1 MSRYHKAAID
11 GYLDLLKEATRRDLN
26 TADEDGMTPTL
37 LAAFH
42 GHIDALQL
50 ICSREGDPNRSDIW
64 GNTPLH
70 HAAANGHMHILSFL
84 VNFGANLFALDN
96 EFHTAMDVAASRDRM
111 DCVRFLDAAASQQTN
126 QNPKKVANLKKEAI
140 KEAEKRVKLCE
151 KVKKKHQSKMDKM
164 HRGAG
169 NTGSVSEASMASSLS
184 NGGTM
189 TGVNEQFSKL
199 ISADKSGSLTARVKG
214 TLQKKLG
221 KKDKG
226 TLQKSGGDGNVIFLK
241 QENQAS
247 EKPEFLDVFS
257 EQDEN
262 VLDEEGM
269 GSFEDD
275 DYNEEPGQV
284 KQSIFNRPGLG
295 GLIFMKKM
303 GLDSEDTPSGNNE
316 NLGYLFQN
324 ELFEAEED
332 ADDFEGTGTADLP
345 WDQEDLGLDDEEDE
359 ETSPLNA
366 FLSAISLPE
375 FAPAFSREHLDLEAL
390 MLCSD
395 EDLKSIRI
403 QLGPRKKILEAV
415 ARRKNALETPGIL
428 RDSCL

>member
-11 GYLDLLKEATRRDLN
+11 GYLDLLKEATRKDLN

-42 GHIDALQL
+42 GHVDALQL
-50 ICSREGDPNRSDIW
+50 ICSREGDPNKSDIW

-111 DCVRFLDAAASQQTN
+111 DCVRFLDASASQQTN

-140 KEAEKRVKLCE
+140 KEAERRVKLCE

-169 NTGSVSEASMASSLS
+169 STGSVSEASMASALS
-184 NGGTM
+184 NGGTV
-189 TGVNEQFSKL
+189 TSVNEQFSRL
-199 ISADKSGSLTARVKG
+199 IAVDKSGSLSARVKG
-214 TLQKKLG
+214 TLQRKLG

-226 TLQKSGGDGNVIFLK
+226 TLQRSGGDGNVIFLK
-241 QENQAS
+241 QESGES
-247 EKPEFLDVFS
+247 EKPEFLDVFN

-262 VLDEEGM
+262 MLDEEETAG
-269 GSFEDD
+269 FEDD
-275 DYNEEPGQV
+275 DNKEPGAV

-295 GLIFMKKM
+295 GLIFMKRM
-303 GLDSEDTPSGNNE
+303 GLEAEDIPSGNNE
-316 NLGYLFQN
+316 SLGYLIQN
-324 ELFEAEED
+324 ELFDAGED
-332 ADDFEGTGTADLP
+332 AAGFEGNGDLP
-345 WDQEDLGLDDEEDE
+345 WDQEDLGLDDDEDE
-359 ETSPLNA
+359 ETSPLDA

-375 FAPAFSREHLDLEAL
+375 FTLAFSREHLDLEAL

-395 EDLKSIRI
+395 EDLKGIRI

-415 ARRKNALETPGIL
+415 ARRKNALETPGVMK
-428 RDSCL
+428 DSCL

>member
-11 GYLDLLKEATRRDLN
+11 GYLDLLKEATRKDLN

-42 GHIDALQL
+42 GHVDALQL

-96 EFHTAMDVAASRDRM
+96 EYHTAMDVAASRDRM

-126 QNPKKVANLKKEAI
+126 QNPKKVANLKKEAV

-164 HRGAG
+164 HRG
-169 NTGSVSEASMASSLS
+169 NTGSVSEASMASALS
-184 NGGTM
+184 DGGTM
-189 TGVNEQFSKL
+189 SSVNEQFSKL
-199 ISADKSGSLTARVKG
+199 IAADKSGSLTARVKG

-226 TLQKSGGDGNVIFLK
+226 TLQRSGGDGNVIFLK
-241 QENQAS
+241 QESGAS
-247 EKPEFLDVFS
+247 EQPGFLDVFN
-257 EQDEN
+257 EQDESM
-262 VLDEEGM
+262 LDGEGM
-269 GSFEDD
+269 AGSEGYYDD
-275 DYNEEPGQV
+275 DEPDQV

-303 GLDSEDTPSGNNE
+303 GVESEDIPSGNNE
-316 NLGYLFQN
+316 SLGYLVQN

-332 ADDFEGTGTADLP
+332 AAGFEGNGDADLP
-345 WDQEDLGLDDEEDE
+345 WDQEDLGLDDDEDE
-359 ETSPLNA
+359 ETSPLDA

-375 FAPAFSREHLDLEAL
+375 FALAFSREHLDLEAL

-395 EDLKSIRI
+395 EDLKGIRI

-415 ARRKNALETPGIL
+415 AHRKKALETPGIMK
-428 RDSCL
+428 DSCL

>member
-11 GYLDLLKEATRRDLN
+11 GYLDLLKEATRKDLN
-26 TADEDGMTPTL
+26 SADEDGMTPTL

-42 GHIDALQL
+42 GHVDVLQL
-50 ICSREGDPNRSDIW
+50 ICSREGDPNKSDIW

-84 VNFGANLFALDN
+84 VNFGVNLFALDN
-96 EFHTAMDVAASRDRM
+96 ESHTAMDVAASRDRM
-111 DCVRFLDAAASQQTN
+111 DCVRFLDAASSQQTN

-140 KEAEKRVKLCE
+140 KEAEKRIKLCE

-164 HRGAG
+164 QHRAD
-169 NTGSVSEASMASSLS
+169 NTGSVSEASMASAFSE
-184 NGGTM
+184 GGTM
-189 TGVNEQFSKL
+189 SGINEQFSKL
-199 ISADKSGSLTARVKG
+199 IAADKSGSLTARVKG
-214 TLQKKLG
+214 TLQKKLS

-226 TLQKSGGDGNVIFLK
+226 TLQRTGGDGNVIFLK
-241 QENQAS
+241 QDSAATDQ
-247 EKPEFLDVFS
+247 PEFLDVFN
-257 EQDEN
+257 EQDESM
-262 VLDEEGM
+262 LDKEG
-269 GSFEDD
+269 FD
-275 DYNEEPGQV
+275 DYYDDEPGEI

-303 GLDSEDTPSGNNE
+303 GLDSEDIPSGNNE
-316 NLGYLFQN
+316 SLGYLVQN
-324 ELFEAEED
+324 EMFDAEED
-332 ADDFEGTGTADLP
+332 AAGFDGTDADLP
-345 WDQEDLGLDDEEDE
+345 WDQEDLGLDDNEDE
-359 ETSPLNA
+359 ETSPLDG

-395 EDLKSIRI
+395 EDLKGIRI

-415 ARRKNALETPGIL
+415 AHRKKALESPGTMT
-428 RDSCL
+428 DSCL

>member
-11 GYLDLLKEATRRDLN
+11 GYLDLLKEATRKDLN
-26 TADEDGMTPTL
+26 TADDDGMTPTL

-96 EFHTAMDVAASRDRM
+96 DSHTAMDVAASRDRM

-126 QNPKKVANLKKEAI
+126 QNPKKVVNLKKEAI
-140 KEAEKRVKLCE
+140 KEVEKRVKLCE
-151 KVKKKHQSKMDKM
+151 KVKKKHQSKMDRM
-164 HRGAG
+164 QRVADG
-169 NTGSVSEASMASSLS
+169 TGSVSEASMASAFSD
-184 NGGTM
+184 GGVSS
-189 TGVNEQFSKL
+189 VNEQFSKL
-199 ISADKSGSLTARVKG
+199 IAADKSGSLTARVKG

-226 TLQKSGGDGNVIFLK
+226 TLQRSGGDGNVIFLK
-241 QENQAS
+241 QGSGAS
-247 EKPEFLDVFS
+247 EQLEFLDVFN
-257 EQDEN
+257 EQDEGMS
-262 VLDEEGM
+262 DEDGM
-269 GSFEDD
+269 GGFED
-275 DYNEEPGQV
+275 YNNDEPGQV

-303 GLDSEDTPSGNNE
+303 GLESEDIPSRNNE
-316 NLGYLFQN
+316 SLGYLVQN
-324 ELFEAEED
+324 ELFEVEEGD
-332 ADDFEGTGTADLP
+332 AGFEGNGDADLP
-345 WDQEDLGLDDEEDE
+345 WNQEDLGLDDDEHE
-359 ETSPLNA
+359 ETSPLDA

-375 FAPAFSREHLDLEAL
+375 FALAFSREHLDLEAL

-395 EDLKSIRI
+395 EDLKGIRI

-415 ARRKNALETPGIL
+415 ARRKNTLETPGIMK
-428 RDSCL
+428 DSGL

>member
-42 GHIDALQL
+42 GHVDALQL

-126 QNPKKVANLKKEAI
+126 QNPKKVATLKKEAV

-164 HRGAG
+164 SRGAG
-169 NTGSVSEASMASSLS
+169 NTGSLSEASMASSLS

-189 TGVNEQFSKL
+189 SDTNEQFSELIKL
-199 ISADKSGSLTARVKG
+199 KSGSLSSRVKG
-214 TLQKKLG
+214 TLQKRLG
-221 KKDKG
+221 RKDKG
-226 TLQKSGGDGNVIFLK
+226 TLQRSGGDGNVIFLK
-241 QENQAS
+241 QENGAS

-262 VLDEEGM
+262 MSDEDGM
-269 GSFEDD
+269 GGFEDD
-275 DYNEEPGQV
+275 DYSEESGQV

-303 GLDSEDTPSGNNE
+303 GLESDDVPSGNNE
-316 NLGYLFQN
+316 NLGFLIQN
-324 ELFEAEED
+324 KLSEGDED
-332 ADDFEGTGTADLP
+332 ADGFEGTGDTDLP
-345 WDQEDLGLDDEEDE
+345 WDQEDLGLDDDEDE
-359 ETSPLNA
+359 ETSTLDV
-366 FLSAISLPE
+366 FLSAVSLPE
-375 FAPAFSREHLDLEAL
+375 FSLAFNREHLDLEAL

-395 EDLKSIRI
+395 EDLKGIRI

-415 ARRKNALETPGIL
+415 ARRKNAMKSPGIMK
-428 RDSCL
+428 DSCL

>member
-1 MSRYHKAAID
+1 
-11 GYLDLLKEATRRDLN
+11 
-26 TADEDGMTPTL
+26 
-37 LAAFH
+37 
-42 GHIDALQL
+42 
-50 ICSREGDPNRSDIW
+50 
-64 GNTPLH
+64 
-70 HAAANGHMHILSFL
+70 MHILSFL

-96 EFHTAMDVAASRDRM
+96 EYHTAMDVAASRDRM

-126 QNPKKVANLKKEAI
+126 QNPKKVANLKKEAV

-164 HRGAG
+164 HRG
-169 NTGSVSEASMASSLS
+169 NTGSVSEASMASALS
-184 NGGTM
+184 DGGTM
-189 TGVNEQFSKL
+189 SSVNEQFSKL
-199 ISADKSGSLTARVKG
+199 IAADKSGSLTARVKG

-241 QENQAS
+241 QESGAS
-247 EKPEFLDVFS
+247 EQPGFLDVFN
-257 EQDEN
+257 EQDESM
-262 VLDEEGM
+262 LDGEGM
-269 GSFEDD
+269 AGSEGYYDD
-275 DYNEEPGQV
+275 DEPDQV

-303 GLDSEDTPSGNNE
+303 GVESEDIPSRNNE
-316 NLGYLFQN
+316 SLGYLVQN

-332 ADDFEGTGTADLP
+332 VAGFEGNGDADLP
-345 WDQEDLGLDDEEDE
+345 WDQEDLGLDDDEDE
-359 ETSPLNA
+359 ETSPLDA

-375 FAPAFSREHLDLEAL
+375 FSLAFSREHLDLEAL

-395 EDLKSIRI
+395 EDLKGIRI

-415 ARRKNALETPGIL
+415 AHRKNALETPGIMK
-428 RDSCL
+428 DSCL